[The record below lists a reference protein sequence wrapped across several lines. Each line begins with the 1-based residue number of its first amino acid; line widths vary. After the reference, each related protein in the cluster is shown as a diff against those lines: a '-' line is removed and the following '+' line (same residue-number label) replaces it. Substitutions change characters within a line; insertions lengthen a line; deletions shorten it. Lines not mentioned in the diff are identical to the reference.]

1 MIALVL
7 CAGFGTRFRPATLTT
22 PKPLLPFRG
31 RPILFHLLDGLLA
44 QGVTRFVLNAHH
56 LADRLRATVGDAY
69 RGAPIAWSS
78 EDPILGTAGA
88 IRRAAERGLLPREP
102 FLVVNGDL
110 YTTLPVAPL
119 AAQEDDVVSALAV
132 LPNER
137 PDVDTPLWADTRGRL
152 VAVGGGRPEEAG
164 VTGPWLFTG
173 IQLATPEL
181 LDRIPAGVSELA
193 RDVLRP
199 SIQLGDH
206 AFALVPYETPRDG
219 LWFDLGTPER
229 LARAEETL
237 EDRRQLDR

>member
-1 MIALVL
+1 MIALIL
-7 CAGFGTRFRPATLTT
+7 AAGLGTRFRPATLTT
-22 PKPLLPFRG
+22 PKPLLPFLG
-31 RPILFHLLDGLLA
+31 RPILFQLLDGLLA
-44 QGVTRFVLNAHH
+44 QGVTGFVLNAHH
-56 LADRLRATVGDAY
+56 LADVLRGTVGDVY
-69 RGAPIAWSS
+69 RGARIAWSP

-110 YTTLPVAPL
+110 YTTLPVTPL

-132 LPNER
+132 LPNDR
-137 PDVDTPLWADTRGRL
+137 PDVETPLWADARGRL
-152 VAVGGGRPEEAG
+152 VGVGGGRPEGAS
-164 VTGPWLFTG
+164 GPWLFTG

-199 SIQLGDH
+199 SVELADGV
-206 AFALVPYETPRDG
+206 FALVPYATPRDG

-229 LARAEETL
+229 LARAEQAVE
-237 EDRRQLDR
+237 ERRQLER